1 MVGAGG
7 AEAREIPHARESK
20 SSRST
25 PLRRR
30 RVWPL
35 RPRTGSR
42 AGAPRSPRR
51 ASCRRSY
58 VNPRDFSGDPADGT
72 ADDLGPEGLT
82 FVPAAASPSGKPLVI
97 VANEVSGTVSIY
109 ELVAQ

>member
-1 MVGAGG
+1 VAAATADRVARWGAQIT
-7 AEAREIPHARESK
+7 AEGVLSARS
-20 SSRST
+20 
-25 PLRRR
+25 
-30 RVWPL
+30 
-35 RPRTGSR
+35 
-42 AGAPRSPRR
+42 
-51 ASCRRSY
+51 SY